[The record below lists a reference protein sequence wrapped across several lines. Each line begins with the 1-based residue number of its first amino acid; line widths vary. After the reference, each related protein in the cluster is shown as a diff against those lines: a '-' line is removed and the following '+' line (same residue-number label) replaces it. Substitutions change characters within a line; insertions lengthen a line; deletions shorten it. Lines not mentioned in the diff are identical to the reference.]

1 MMSVSLEIPKD
12 YFLVKLKRFLMDR
25 RTFLG
30 WVGIGAIASSLPVA
44 IAACVNAKEGSSVAT
59 PVPSTTASS
68 VSTATTE
75 GTTMAQAGGFVVVGT
90 VSELNK
96 DGKIFKKESP
106 IGPVLV
112 VNPNNNLVAV
122 NPTCT
127 HKDCTVK
134 WEAKD
139 QKFDCPCHDAEFS
152 LDGSVKDGPAKKP
165 LKVYTA
171 KIEGD
176 SVLVRA

>member
-12 YFLVKLKRFLMDR
+12 YFLVKIKRFLMDR

-44 IAACVNAKEGSSVAT
+44 IAASVNAKEGSSVAAS
-59 PVPSTTASS
+59 VPSTTASS
-68 VSTATTE
+68 VSTAT
-75 GTTMAQAGGFVVVGT
+75 GATTIAQSGGFVKVGT
-90 VSELNK
+90 VAQLNQ
-96 DGKIFKKESP
+96 DGQISQTVSG

-127 HKDCTVK
+127 HKGCIVK

-139 QKFDCPCHDAEFS
+139 QKFDCPCHDAEFGI
-152 LDGSVKDGPAKKP
+152 DGSVKDGPAKKP

-176 SVLVRA
+176 SVLVKA

>member
-1 MMSVSLEIPKD
+1 
-12 YFLVKLKRFLMDR
+12 MDR

-30 WVGIGAIASSLPVA
+30 WVSLGAIASSLPVA
-44 IAACVNAKEGSSVAT
+44 IAACANAKEGSSVAS

-75 GTTMAQAGGFVVVGT
+75 GTTMAQGGGFVVVGS
-90 VSELNK
+90 VSQLKKE
-96 DGKIFKKESP
+96 GKILNEKSP

-122 NPTCT
+122 NPTCS
-127 HKDCTVK
+127 HKGCIVK
-134 WEAKD
+134 WETKE
-139 QKFDCPCHDAEFS
+139 QKFDCPCHDAEFGI
-152 LDGSVKDGPAKKP
+152 DGSVKEGPAKKP

>member
-1 MMSVSLEIPKD
+1 
-12 YFLVKLKRFLMDR
+12 MDR

-30 WVGIGAIASSLPVA
+30 WVSLGAIASSLPVA
-44 IAACVNAKEGSSVAT
+44 IAACANAKEGSSVAS
-59 PVPSTTASS
+59 PTTASS

-75 GTTMAQAGGFVVVGT
+75 GTTMAQGGGFVVVG
-90 VSELNK
+90 SLSQLKK
-96 DGKIFKKESP
+96 DGKIFKEKSP

-127 HKDCTVK
+127 HEGCMVK
-134 WEAKD
+134 WETKE
-139 QKFDCPCHDAEFS
+139 QLFDCPCHDAEFGI
-152 LDGSVKDGPAKKP
+152 DGSVKEGPAKKP

-176 SVLVRA
+176 SVLVKA

>member
-1 MMSVSLEIPKD
+1 
-12 YFLVKLKRFLMDR
+12 MDR

-30 WVGIGAIASSLPVA
+30 WVSLGAIASSLPVA
-44 IAACVNAKEGSSVAT
+44 IAACANAKEGSSVAS
-59 PVPSTTASS
+59 PVPSTTTSS

-75 GTTMAQAGGFVVVGT
+75 GTTMAQGGGFVVVGS
-90 VSELNK
+90 VSQLKK
-96 DGKIFKKESP
+96 DGKILNEKSP

-112 VNPNNNLVAV
+112 VNPNSNLVAV
-122 NPTCT
+122 NPTCS
-127 HKDCTVK
+127 HKGCIVK

-152 LDGSVKDGPAKKP
+152 LDGSVKEGPAKKP

-176 SVLVRA
+176 SVLVKA